1 MNEIKRKIAKMN
13 PYIKIEYLNVLKS
26 VLDKKN
32 FKILKEKYGDDKEV
46 IKLLLIKF
54 HKLHDKK
61 KLNEFFEKIFVKK
74 EDEFV
79 NLIERYI
86 KLLKKH
92 IKILKRIKKGYLINY
107 EI

>member
-1 MNEIKRKIAKMN
+1 MLEKCDIMNVYTKTE
-13 PYIKIEYLNVLKS
+13 YIDALRMILT
-26 VLDKKN
+26 KKN
-32 FKILKEKYGDDKEV
+32 FKIFKKKYEDDEEV
-46 IKLLLIKF
+46 IKLLLAKF
-54 HKLHDKK
+54 QKFKGDKE
-61 KLNEFFEKIFVKK
+61 KLNRFFEKVFVKK